1 MKMLFTI
8 LFFFS
13 VSSFAEF
20 KIISRAEWNA
30 EAAQMARMKT
40 VDPQAYTAV
49 TLQFPVGAELSTC
62 DSTTILKYQKKLMTE
77 QGLPDVPFQF
87 LIDSCGNIYQGQEL
101 STLPLHAGSTLEYQQ
116 KPMLSL
122 NPNFQN
128 IGIALISRSA
138 SQISVAQQA
147 AAVWLIDHLRGQL
160 SLQSIIDMEQLK
172 KSIELCN
179 YHYIANN
186 FIKTTNSLEQDEAA
200 KKIQKFFKDVVQ
212 LGRHN
217 SLCATTY

>member
-20 KIISRAEWNA
+20 KIISRADWNA
-30 EAAQMARMKT
+30 EAAQTARMKS
-40 VDPQAYTAV
+40 VDPQAYNAV

-62 DSTTILKYQKKLMTE
+62 DSATILKYQKKLMTE
-77 QGLPDVPFQF
+77 QNLPDVPFQF

-116 KPMLSL
+116 QMLLPL

-128 IGIALISRSA
+128 IGIALLSRSA

-160 SLQSIIDMEQLK
+160 SLQSILDMEQLK
-172 KSIELCN
+172 KSVELCN
-179 YHYIANN
+179 YNYIANDY
-186 FIKTTNSLEQDEAA
+186 IKTTNTLEQNEAA

-217 SLCATTY
+217 SLCAATY